1 MYALSLS
8 PSLSPG
14 GIILRSLFP
23 HDAGETKDYVHTKSS
38 FSLSLS
44 LCLCGTDRS
53 LLCLRISCERV
64 EYVAAAL
71 SQSQVFPSLIPPA
84 AAAAAVTRRQSAGS
98 SARRAID
105 YIFPAEIETS
115 FRLSIID
122 SSPFSTR
129 ASRAGDR
136 RRGHRP
142 RSHLF
147 LKLEMMIGRR
157 AAILPPDIYTT
168 RCGPCG
174 RAGGQPLSVALC
186 FFAAHLFTV

>member
-1 MYALSLS
+1 MTRARQKTTYTQSH
-8 PSLSPG
+8 
-14 GIILRSLFP
+14 R
-23 HDAGETKDYVHTKSS
+23 
-38 FSLSLS
+38 LS

-64 EYVAAAL
+64 EYVAAL
-71 SQSQVFPSLIPPA
+71 SQSQVFPSLIPP
-84 AAAAAVTRRQSAGS
+84 AAAVTRRQSAGS

-122 SSPFSTR
+122 SSPFSSEP
-129 ASRAGDR
+129 SRR
-136 RRGHRP
+136 QEERRGHRP

-157 AAILPPDIYTT
+157 AAILPPRQIFT
-168 RCGPCG
+168 RHVAGG
-174 RAGGQPLSVALC
+174 RAASLCRPL
-186 FFAAHLFTV
+186 LFCGSLIHGLTDGAYSSSAFLLTERAEPPNERL